1 MAQLQEQILA
11 YLPPAVRSLLEGGS
25 KRELLK
31 KVDATLLV
39 FDEQVLHVESGKS
52 ASIAS
57 ELIPIDASSLAIAC
71 RSLLNDQQKEHSVLL
86 LLAPSEFIATSQ
98 TMPGVTRESLVS
110 ALRLQAEALLP
121 AYENSLALAVNPA
134 SAETDT
140 THVALWIPQNRMVEL
155 FEAFIEQGI
164 FIAAIK
170 YKDRDYRVSRIKKRK
185 RTATCSFKSTV
196 A

>member
-57 ELIPIDASSLAIAC
+57 ELIPIDASSLAIALRRTTRASNC
-71 RSLLNDQQKEHSVLL
+71 SRWWTGCVPRSR
-86 LLAPSEFIATSQ
+86 P
-98 TMPGVTRESLVS
+98 P
-110 ALRLQAEALLP
+110 
-121 AYENSLALAVNPA
+121 
-134 SAETDT
+134 
-140 THVALWIPQNRMVEL
+140 
-155 FEAFIEQGI
+155 
-164 FIAAIK
+164 
-170 YKDRDYRVSRIKKRK
+170 
-185 RTATCSFKSTV
+185 C
-196 A
+196 